1 MRRVWLA
8 GWLWLSAAVVA
19 PAGTLRIATY
29 NLENYGA
36 ADRVTAAGYRRDY
49 PKPEAAKA
57 ALRSVIRALDA
68 DVLILQEMGGPAY
81 LDELR
86 RDLRSEGLDYGYGMV
101 LEADDEDR
109 HLAVLARETP
119 AAVIP
124 HADLRFRYL
133 GGEGCLK
140 RGLLELKLATAGG
153 EITVWGVH
161 LKSRFTDR
169 PDDPRSAKR
178 RGGEATAIRDLILA
192 RHPDPRKA
200 RFVILGD
207 FNDGRTSPA
216 VRFMAKRGKTTI
228 AELLPAFDS
237 RGETWTYAYRKE
249 DTYQRVDHIF
259 VSPALRDQ
267 VVGNHATIND
277 APGTLGASDHRP
289 VVVTLRLP

>member
-1 MRRVWLA
+1 MRRAWLA
-8 GWLWLSAAVVA
+8 GWLWLSAAAVM
-19 PAGTLRIATY
+19 PAATLRIATY

-49 PKPEAAKA
+49 PKPEAAKT

-109 HLAVLARETP
+109 HLAVLARQAP

-124 HADLRFRYL
+124 HADLHFRYL
-133 GGEGCLK
+133 GGEGSLK
-140 RGLLELKLATAGG
+140 RGLLEVKLATAVG
-153 EITVWGVH
+153 EVTVWGVH

-192 RHPDPRKA
+192 RHP
-200 RFVILGD
+200 
-207 FNDGRTSPA
+207 
-216 VRFMAKRGKTTI
+216 
-228 AELLPAFDS
+228 
-237 RGETWTYAYRKE
+237 
-249 DTYQRVDHIF
+249 
-259 VSPALRDQ
+259 
-267 VVGNHATIND
+267 
-277 APGTLGASDHRP
+277 
-289 VVVTLRLP
+289 